1 MSAILGEIVHHK
13 IYIGYK
19 NIYNPN
25 VTLNFNNLELL
36 CRDCHNK
43 EHFAQNEFTDDG
55 GLKEPNEDIM
65 KLAGVYNGK

>member
-43 EHFAQNEFTDDG
+43 EHFADDLFDAEG
-55 GLKEPNEDIM
+55 FIKDDNKSTLE
-65 KLAGVYNGK
+65 LAGVYKK